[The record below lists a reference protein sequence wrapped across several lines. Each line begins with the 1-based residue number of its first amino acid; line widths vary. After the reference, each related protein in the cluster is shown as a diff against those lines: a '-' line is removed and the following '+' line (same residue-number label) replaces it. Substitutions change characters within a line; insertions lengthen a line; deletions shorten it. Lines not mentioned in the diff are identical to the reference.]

1 MMSDGGKG
9 STQRP
14 RSIADEEW
22 ANRWDNIFGRDRFSE
37 IQERAK
43 RERAL
48 DELVKINQEL
58 GLYYDEMVKPN
69 TTDV

>member
-1 MMSDGGKG
+1 MSDGGKG

-14 RSIADEEW
+14 RSIADEDY
-22 ANRWDNIFGRDRFSE
+22 ANRWDSIFGRDRFSI

-48 DELVKINQEL
+48 DELVRINQEM
-58 GLYYDEMVKPN
+58 GLYDDCEMDRSSN
-69 TTDV
+69 TDV